1 MISSYKKNNNITVS
15 IVSHG
20 QFKLLLPLLENLRK
34 QINLAKIILTINIPE
49 RIKKPSWLDD
59 LPIIWI
65 HNKSIKGFGNN
76 HNAAFNYCETKY
88 FFVLNPD
95 IRIKEDIL
103 TDLILLK
110 EKNKV
115 NILGPKILD
124 SYGNNSIN
132 CRKFPN
138 IFYFLRKSLKSK
150 EKEYFYN
157 DNGSVLITDWIG
169 GMFLIFSRE
178 DYIKLNGFDTDFF
191 LYFEDVDICKRASNI
206 GFTIGQSRNLEVTHE
221 AQRQSHVNFKHFTY
235 HLRSYLL
242 YLKNTLFK

>member
-1 MISSYKKNNNITVS
+1 MISSYKKSKNITVS

-76 HNAAFNYCETKY
+76 HNAAFNHCKTKY

-103 TDLILLK
+103 TDLIIFK
-110 EKNKV
+110 KKKSEYF
-115 NILGPKILD
+115 GPKNFRLLWQQ
-124 SYGNNSIN
+124 
-132 CRKFPN
+132 
-138 IFYFLRKSLKSK
+138 FY
-150 EKEYFYN
+150 
-157 DNGSVLITDWIG
+157 
-169 GMFLIFSRE
+169 
-178 DYIKLNGFDTDFF
+178 KL
-191 LYFEDVDICKRASNI
+191 
-206 GFTIGQSRNLEVTHE
+206 
-221 AQRQSHVNFKHFTY
+221 
-235 HLRSYLL
+235 
-242 YLKNTLFK
+242 